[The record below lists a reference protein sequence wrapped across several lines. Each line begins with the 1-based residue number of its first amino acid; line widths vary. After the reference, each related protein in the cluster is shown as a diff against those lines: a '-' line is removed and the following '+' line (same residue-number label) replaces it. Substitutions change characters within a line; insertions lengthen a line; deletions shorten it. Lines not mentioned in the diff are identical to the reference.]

1 MEGIPEDAEIVG
13 DTQGLSNIIRGL
25 KNVKVGKAAEITEQS
40 IDAHDN
46 LHLNRMHPMAHSSS
60 LTLTG
65 TIEELYIKYPDEG
78 SELYDNDLLDRRDEE
93 PRGNKAQR
101 RRLKQRERR
110 QRWRIEKRKEQLEE
124 EPVPENNIS
133 THAPE
138 QALYASDEN
147 KLFSHTTSKR
157 HRASPNERTMSFFAK
172 FYESDTRP
180 EDWAVVCG
188 QRDEYARFPYHC
200 IDPPLSRLSVLVQE
214 VEHAMENL
222 GWRSFADVSVLEQL
236 VSSKASELAFFRK
249 HLGRVKSIRGTI
261 TKHLGKHGF
270 DRTEDAYKKVWYG
283 DLVLSRVIPQ
293 LQTYYLELTTRL
305 QSRSEVQS
313 RYLPKGLRISN
324 GVLPAI
330 G

>member
-157 HRASPNERTMSFFAK
+157 HRPSPNERTMSFFAK
-172 FYESDTRP
+172 FYESDTCP
-180 EDWAVVCG
+180 EDWAVVYG
-188 QRDEYARFPYHC
+188 HRDEYARFPYHC
-200 IDPPLSRLSVLVQE
+200 IDPPLSRLSILVRE
-214 VEHAMENL
+214 VEHAMKTLEPH
-222 GWRSFADVSVLEQL
+222 SFEDVSVLERL
-236 VSSKASELAFFRK
+236 VSSKSSKLAFFRK
-249 HLGRVKSIRGTI
+249 HLGRVGSIRGVI
-261 TKHLGKHGF
+261 MKHMGKHGF
-270 DRTEDAYKKVWYG
+270 DSTEDAYKKVWYG
-283 DLVLSRVIPQ
+283 YLVLSGIIPK
-293 LQTYYLELTTRL
+293 LQTYCLELTARL
-305 QSRSEVQS
+305 RSGPGVKR
-313 RYLPKGLRISN
+313 RYI
-324 GVLPAI
+324 
-330 G
+330 